1 MFQQFI
7 NLCCCVNKFPEVLF
21 FRGSHLMGSVWWI
34 CEIPID
40 NTGIFLI
47 WEGPSLNSMRNMS
60 FCSLDIIWYSRRNI
74 GELKVEPYFNDVTKT
89 SKTMGDLC
97 ECHTTYF
104 SLLILLNVFLGV
116 ESLLLTVCS
125 FVGHQNISKLSQFVC
140 IQIWTQIELLNS
152 PGQNKWSGRQKGC
165 SDFLKTFTNKH
176 IHTKKF
182 WLFIIQ
188 STN

>member
-21 FRGSHLMGSVWWI
+21 FRSSQLMGSVWWI
-34 CEIPID
+34 CEIPVD

-60 FCSLDIIWYSRRNI
+60 FCSVYIIWYSRRNI

-97 ECHTTYF
+97 ECHTTHILISELTF
-104 SLLILLNVFLGV
+104 SLLTLVKCLPW
-116 ESLLLTVCS
+116 SW
-125 FVGHQNISKLSQFVC
+125 ISTTDCL
-140 IQIWTQIELLNS
+140 
-152 PGQNKWSGRQKGC
+152 
-165 SDFLKTFTNKH
+165 
-176 IHTKKF
+176 
-182 WLFIIQ
+182 
-188 STN
+188 